1 MVLPG
6 WGGSVLLMCMS
17 FALDG
22 LASLSGDLPPP
33 ENLSLSWDSSVLS
46 LRVNWR
52 EPVGL
57 GTDCKVNYTIAIYNE
72 QKCPPRSNTSEK
84 HRTDR
89 LNFEHSISK
98 EDEICVGITTNP
110 MDCENKKASKEVYK
124 HLSPPRA
131 LVKNF
136 NCVYYAN
143 ETMNCTWTVV
153 KSTPDLQLFYREEQ
167 NNKAILK
174 HCMSYITYG
183 NMKTGCHLHD
193 KGLTFQ
199 KNVYFVING
208 TGENQLINNRF
219 MVDISE
225 SVKILKPKVSITQE
239 GERLHFQ
246 TITSNF
252 IPSHCLKY
260 KYFYSRCKKESEEE
274 AQEMSSVYVEYDT
287 GCRYT
292 VRGQVIYSSL
302 CGGKQEI
309 ESDISEPEYF
319 GEDGDPNLPFK
330 VAMIIT
336 PVMVCCSLIVAIVLF
351 RRNKDIIL
359 PKIPEPSMFFK
370 DMLNSTTDGLS
381 KSLGGGKLYVPVKEI
396 VASGVNVEPKSALL
410 HPNHESCI

>member
-124 HLSPPRA
+124 HLSPPR
-131 LVKNF
+131 
-136 NCVYYAN
+136 
-143 ETMNCTWTVV
+143 
-153 KSTPDLQLFYREEQ
+153 
-167 NNKAILK
+167 
-174 HCMSYITYG
+174 
-183 NMKTGCHLHD
+183 
-193 KGLTFQ
+193 
-199 KNVYFVING
+199 
-208 TGENQLINNRF
+208 
-219 MVDISE
+219 
-225 SVKILKPKVSITQE
+225 VKILKPKVSITQE